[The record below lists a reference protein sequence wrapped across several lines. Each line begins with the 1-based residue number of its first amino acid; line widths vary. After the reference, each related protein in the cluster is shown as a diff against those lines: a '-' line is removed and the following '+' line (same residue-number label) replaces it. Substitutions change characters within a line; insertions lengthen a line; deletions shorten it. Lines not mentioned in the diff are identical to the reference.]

1 MINLMRNFL
10 LALPLLWASASYA
23 QSTRLPARKQTP
35 PAGATSPGRSS
46 SLRAEERPTSAKLPD
61 NRAAQAAPA
70 RATNPAP
77 RPGVRRP
84 APRRRSYDGGLAY
97 EKGDNLL
104 QIGVGLSSYYY
115 GNPFGITYE
124 AGVDKDISIGAQI
137 DYNSSTYGGY
147 YYGYS
152 GSYRWGYSATYF
164 GLRASYHANRLLD
177 LRSDKFDLYAGLGL
191 GYVSFK
197 WKDNYY
203 GGDVDYGNRVF
214 FNYFIGGKYYF
225 NKHIGAFAEV
235 GYTGISSTRIGLC
248 AKF

>member
-1 MINLMRNFL
+1 MKNRL
-10 LALPLLWASASYA
+10 LALFMLWASASYA
-23 QSTRLPARKQTP
+23 QSTRLPVRKQTP
-35 PAGATSPGRSS
+35 SAGAVSPSRPS
-46 SLRAEERPTSAKLPD
+46 SLRAEERPTSTKLPD
-61 NRAAQAAPA
+61 NRATPAAPA
-70 RATNPAP
+70 RPVSTAP
-77 RPGVRRP
+77 RPGIRQRRP
-84 APRRRSYDGGLAY
+84 PSYSGGLAY
-97 EKGDNLL
+97 EKGDKLL
-104 QIGVGLSSYYY
+104 QVGVGLSSYYY
-115 GNPFGITYE
+115 GNPFGVTFE
-124 AGVDKDISIGAQI
+124 AGVDKDISVGAQI

-152 GSYRWGYSATYF
+152 SAYRWGYSATYF

-197 WKDNYY
+197 WKDNSY
-203 GGDVDYGNRVF
+203 GGDVDYGSRIF